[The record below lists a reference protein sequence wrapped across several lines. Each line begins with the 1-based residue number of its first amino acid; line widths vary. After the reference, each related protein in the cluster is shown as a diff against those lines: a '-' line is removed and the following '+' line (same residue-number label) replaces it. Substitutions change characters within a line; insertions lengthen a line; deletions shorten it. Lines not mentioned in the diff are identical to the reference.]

1 MRDILALANKYGNWT
16 RNMQYAG
23 GLAALLDA
31 SLTGIYVCGPVPPA
45 SAPTVYPELYNWTA
59 NVVREAIEA
68 EPLFRRW
75 ATGLGIKHAHWQVA
89 EGSVEM
95 VLAHA
100 ANWQDILVLEAGK
113 GNLWG
118 SVQTLGKILLTSG
131 LPCIVVPEKSHP
143 DAGPGTTAIAWNGST
158 ESMRAV
164 HAALPL
170 LRKARRVVLLYGER
184 AALPFSSL
192 TWQPPL
198 DVEQYLKRHDIKFT
212 KRLFDASGDV
222 AGAELLR
229 AAHKA
234 QASLLVMGAYGRS
247 RFSEWMLGGAT
258 LHILE
263 HSDIPLLLRH

>member
-23 GLAALLDA
+23 DLAALLDA
-31 SLTGIYVCGPVPPA
+31 SLTGIYVSGPVPP
-45 SAPTVYPELYNWTA
+45 SGAPTVYPELYNWTA

-68 EPLFRRW
+68 EPLFCNW
-75 ATGLGIKHAHWQVA
+75 ATGLGIEHAHWQVA

-100 ANWQDILVLEAGK
+100 SNWQDVLVLEAGK
-113 GNLWG
+113 NSLWG
-118 SVQTLGKILLTSG
+118 SAQTLGKILITSG
-131 LPCIVVPEKSHP
+131 LPCIVVPEKLHP
-143 DAGPGTTAIAWNGST
+143 NAGPNAIAIAWNGST

-170 LRKARRVVLLYGER
+170 LRKAGRVILLYGER
-184 AALPFSSL
+184 ALPFSSL
-192 TWQPPL
+192 AWQPPL
-198 DVEQYLKRHDIKFT
+198 DVEQYLTRHDIKFS

-222 AGAELLR
+222 AGVELLR
-229 AAHKA
+229 AADKA
-234 QASLLVMGAYGRS
+234 QANLLVMGGYGRS
-247 RFSEWMLGGAT
+247 RFAEWMLGGAT

-263 HSDIPLLLRH
+263 HSEIPVLLRH